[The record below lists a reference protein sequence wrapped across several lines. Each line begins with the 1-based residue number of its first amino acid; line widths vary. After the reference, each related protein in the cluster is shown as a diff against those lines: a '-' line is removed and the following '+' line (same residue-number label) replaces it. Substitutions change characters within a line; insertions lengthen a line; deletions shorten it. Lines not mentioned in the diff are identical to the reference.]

1 MSDLQ
6 ATFTFVVFGSVL
18 LVIVFDLLDMALA
31 ALLGV
36 SALSAVGVFSLQDI
50 LNVVRVFGG
59 PLALLFGGMVVARTL
74 MPTGLFDYIGNVFLR
89 ATRGSGKRFL
99 LGVIVLVV
107 SCAFLPNATTVL
119 LLAPI
124 VIRVASALKVDIV
137 APLVLIAIVSNSAG
151 LLILVGDPATFLVG
165 NSIGM
170 TFTEYLRRVSLGGLL
185 SLLVIVPLLPL
196 VMGNIWRAR
205 CDLTADLR
213 PEPLKHPLFATSS
226 LVVLAVMVLLFLFG
240 DFLPVRI
247 VPPSTAIIG
256 CSLALLSVYGAKIEP
271 VDRVLNDIDWK
282 TLVFLACMFCL
293 VEALTKTGVLQGLSQ
308 KMYVRLGVDVLSVAF
323 VMLAGG
329 GLIGSV
335 VANIPVVAAMVL
347 IVKGYFVVAHLVPE
361 DALGATFLE
370 WPLTT
375 LPVFVAMMFGGTL
388 GGNGTLIGASAN
400 IVCAGISARH
410 GRPLTFVMF
419 MRYGIPVMLCQL
431 AVSAVYILGLYYVVG
446 QSP

>member
-6 ATFTFVVFGSVL
+6 ATITFVVFGTVL
-18 LVIVFDLLDMALA
+18 LAIVFDLLDMALA

-36 SALSAVGVFSLQDI
+36 STLTAVGIFNLQDI
-50 LNVVRVFGG
+50 LNVVRTFGG

-74 MPTGLFDYIGNVFLR
+74 MPTGLFDYIGNIFLR

-107 SCAFLPNATTVL
+107 LCAFLPNATTVL

-124 VIRVASALKVDIV
+124 VIRVATALKVDLV

-165 NSIGM
+165 SSIGM
-170 TFTEYLRRVSLGGLL
+170 TFTQYLRQVSLGGVL
-185 SLLVIVPLLPL
+185 SLLTIVPLLPW
-196 VMGNIWRAR
+196 VMGRIWRSQCA
-205 CDLTADLR
+205 LTANLK
-213 PEPLKHPLFATSS
+213 PEPLKHPLFAASS

-271 VDRVLNDIDWK
+271 VDKVLNDIDWK
-282 TLVFLACMFCL
+282 TLVFLTCMFCL

-308 KMYVRLGVDVLSVAF
+308 SLYGWLGVDVLAVAL

-329 GLIGSV
+329 GLVGSV

-347 IVKGYFVVAHLVPE
+347 IVKGYFVIARLVPE
-361 DALGATFLE
+361 DALGATFVG
-370 WPLTT
+370 WPVTT

-410 GRPLTFVMF
+410 GRPLTFLTF
-419 MRYGIPVMLCQL
+419 MRYGMPIMLCQL
-431 AVSAVYILGLYYVVG
+431 AVSALYVWGLYYLIG
-446 QSP
+446 R

>member
-6 ATFTFVVFGSVL
+6 ATITFVVFGTVL

-99 LGVIVLVV
+99 LGVIVLVL

-196 VMGNIWRAR
+196 VMRNIWQTR

-213 PEPLKHPLFATSS
+213 PEPLKHPRFATSS

-308 KMYVRLGVDVLSVAF
+308 KMYVGLGVDVLSVAF

-329 GLIGSV
+329 GVIGSV

-419 MRYGIPVMLCQL
+419 MRYGIPIMLCQL

-446 QSP
+446 R